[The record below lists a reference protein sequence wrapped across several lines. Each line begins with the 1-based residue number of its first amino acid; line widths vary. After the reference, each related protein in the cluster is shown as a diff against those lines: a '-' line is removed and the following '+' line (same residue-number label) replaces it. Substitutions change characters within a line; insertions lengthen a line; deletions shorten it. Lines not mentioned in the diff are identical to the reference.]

1 MRFAAMK
8 LLSRNAFAL
17 PAVVL
22 AGLWL
27 APAAARAAALPLPDQ
42 IVAVKTI
49 LSRDGVR
56 PGETVKV
63 AVVLKIRS
71 GYHINNDMP
80 ADEFLV
86 PTTLAFDESQGVE
99 FIETVYPA
107 GHRGRFAYSQ
117 ADLIVYEGEAVLGA
131 VIKLNNALLAG
142 DLVLRGTL
150 SYQACDNGSCL
161 PPKDVRFE
169 FSVPVVDAGK
179 PCRDLHPE
187 IFGKIPFRTAVK

>member
-8 LLSRNAFAL
+8 LLSRNALAF
-17 PAVVL
+17 PAAVL
-22 AGLWL
+22 AALWL
-27 APAAARAAALPLPDQ
+27 MPAAGAAAPPLPDDQ
-42 IVAVKTI
+42 IVEVKTL

-63 AVVLKIRS
+63 AVILKIRP
-71 GYHINNDMP
+71 GYHINNDLP

-86 PTTLAFDESQGVE
+86 PTTLAFDESQGAG

-131 VIKLNNALLAG
+131 VIKVGKDLLAG